1 MKLAT
6 LTRYVYYI
14 FITIVIV
21 GLGFNMFFLY
31 NGFYK
36 TMTEAEVV
44 YMLRSEVSFEI
55 VNINLW
61 EKIEENI
68 KYKKTP
74 AFTGEE
80 VFNNPFVDLEKN

>member
-14 FITIVIV
+14 FITIIIM
-21 GLGFNMFFLY
+21 GLGFNAFFLY
-31 NGFYK
+31 NEFYK

-44 YMLRSEVSFEI
+44 YMLSSQVSFEI

-80 VFNNPFVDLEKN
+80 ILNNPFADL